1 MKKTKKNVFN
11 FAVMCNN
18 NSQIFKVVK
27 NMDFDK
33 FYNLMSNYLG
43 ELDDDDKDCI
53 KFCDRTYNSYGD
65 DVDGFIDSCFE
76 NNHAFVVY
84 WNVKNGKLSDWKWR
98 KCKIKNSEI
107 DCKYILTTDDFVK
120 MISENEIID
129 EEIVNKYITIIDK
142 QHEYDGDG
150 ENSYTINEFL
160 EDYEFEYGQPIIKDC
175 GTFIKISEGYYR
187 KSDINKIN
195 FHWVDSNEDNEYDD
209 DDDGC
214 YALNIYYN
222 NGLKYTECI
231 SRADDIDYYVDAL
244 YGLVERII
252 LMINK

>member
-1 MKKTKKNVFN
+1 MKETKENVFN

-18 NSQIFKVVK
+18 TSQIFKVVK

-53 KFCDRTYNSYGD
+53 KFCDRKYGSYGD

-84 WNVKNGKLSDWKWR
+84 WTVKNGKLTNWEWK
-98 KCKIKNSEI
+98 KCKIKSSEI

-129 EEIVNKYITIIDK
+129 EEIVNKYITIIDV
-142 QHEYDGDG
+142 QHEYDGEDF
-150 ENSYTINEFL
+150 YTVDEML
-160 EDYEFEYGQPIIKDC
+160 EDYESEEGQPIIKDC
-175 GTFIKISEGYYR
+175 GTFIKILNGYYR

-195 FHWVDSNEDNEYDD
+195 FHWVKDDEDDDYDD
-209 DDDGC
+209 EDGC

-222 NGLKYTECI
+222 NGLKYTELI
-231 SRADDIDYYVDAL
+231 TRADDINYYVDVL
-244 YGLVERII
+244 YGLIERII